1 MKLHWG
7 PISPFVRK
15 VMITAHE
22 TGLVDRITLV
32 RSPVAMNKTH
42 PGVMEANPLSKI
54 PTLITDDGTAWF
66 DSDVICE
73 YLDGLDGVHDRP
85 RLFPLEGDAR
95 WTALRWN
102 ALASGLIDALVLWR
116 NERMRPEAHRSVPTL
131 VAYAQKI
138 DATLAWIE
146 RGIGDFGQRPFNIG
160 HVALGCAL
168 GYLDLRFDDLAWRD
182 GRPRT
187 AAWMGLFMQRPSAQ
201 ATQADV
207 ADQLLP
213 PSPL

>member
-22 TGLVDRITLV
+22 TSLVDRITLV
-32 RSPVAMNKTH
+32 RSLVAMNKANQE
-42 PGVMEANPLSKI
+42 VMADNPLSKI
-54 PTLITDDGTAWF
+54 PTLVLDDGTALF

-73 YLDGLDGVHDRP
+73 YLDGLHAGP
-85 RLFPLEGDAR
+85 RLFPADGEAR
-95 WTALRWN
+95 WTTLRWN
-102 ALASGLIDALVLWR
+102 ALASGFIDALVLWR
-116 NERMRPEAHRSVPTL
+116 NERMRPDGHQSLPTL
-131 VAYAQKI
+131 QAYAEKT

-146 RGIGDFGQRPFNIG
+146 REIGDFAARPLSIG

-168 GYLDLRFDDLAWRD
+168 GYLDLRFDDLGWRQ

-187 AAWMGLFMQRPSAQ
+187 SAWMSLFMLRPSAV

-207 ADQLLP
+207 ADKLLP
-213 PSPL
+213 PSPNP

>member
-22 TGLVDRITLV
+22 TGLADQITLV

-73 YLDGLDGVHDRP
+73 YLDGLHDRQ

-131 VAYAQKI
+131 AAYAQKI
-138 DATLAWIE
+138 DATLGWIE

-187 AAWMGLFMQRPSAQ
+187 AAWMEQFMQRPSAQ